1 MKVRTTLLAVG
12 AAIAL
17 TVVLTWPIAARFG
30 SAARLDSGD
39 GRFSVWNVAW
49 VAHALTTAPS
59 KLYDANIFSPHEGTL
74 AYSEANIFAGA
85 IAVPVWL
92 LTGNPIAA
100 TNWAILCAFVLSFVT
115 TFALMRRL
123 SGSLA
128 AAAAAAIWFAFC
140 PFVFSHIPHIQLLMT
155 FGLPLIL
162 LRLHAFVDA
171 PSMRTAIWLGA
182 AMALQ
187 GIACGYYGIA
197 GGLIAGL
204 GVAWFAM
211 FDGRWRRW
219 QYWTLGLTAAAIAF
233 ALILPFFAPYSDL
246 RDAGFGRSLEDARL
260 HSVRWRS
267 YLASP
272 RLFDAWLL
280 EIIDFRWREV
290 LFPGLLPVAFAVF
303 LAFRRLRTPAPAA
316 AGRGVIGFYATIG
329 LFGFWVSLGPDGGLY
344 TVLYKLLPFFDM
356 TRAPSRFGLVVTLSF
371 AILGAFGFAAFQRMM
386 RGRTQAIVMAAVLV
400 IIAGRS
406 SPWGLRLVE
415 QPPLPLAYERLAP
428 MPRATVVAFPYWTG
442 PVNRHRHT
450 EYMLASTSNW
460 KPLVNGYSDYI
471 PPDLFAAKMRLEQ
484 FPATESWQPLRDR
497 DVRYVLIHWNLYPPE
512 QRHEVVRQTRA
523 LSSFL
528 RPVVDASDVSL
539 YEIVGWPEGIN

>member
-1 MKVRTTLLAVG
+1 MKSRTTLSAVG

-30 SAARLDSGD
+30 SAGRLDSGD
-39 GRFSVWNVAW
+39 GRYSIWNVAW
-49 VAHALTTAPS
+49 VAHALTTSPGR
-59 KLYDANIFSPHEGTL
+59 LYDANIFYPHEGTL
-74 AYSEANIFAGA
+74 AYSEANLFAGA

-92 LTGNPIAA
+92 LTENPIAA
-100 TNWAILCAFVLSFVT
+100 TNWAILCAFVLAFVAM
-115 TFALMRRL
+115 FQLVRRL
-123 SGSLA
+123 SGSAA

-171 PSMRTAIWLGA
+171 PSGRTALWLGA

-187 GIACGYYGIA
+187 GLACGYYGIA

-204 GVAWFAM
+204 GVAWFGL
-211 FDGRWRRW
+211 FDGRGRRW
-219 QYWTLGLTAAAIAF
+219 QYWALGLGAAVVAF
-233 ALILPFFAPYSDL
+233 ALILPFYLPYLDL
-246 RDAGFGRSLEDARL
+246 RDAGFGRSLEDARI

-290 LFPGLLPVAFAVF
+290 LFPGLLPVVFALF
-303 LAFRRLRTPAPAA
+303 LAVRRIWTPAPAR
-316 AGRGVIGFYATIG
+316 AGRGVLAFYALIG
-329 LFGFWVSLGPDGGLY
+329 IFGFWVSRGPDGGLY
-344 TVLYKLLPFFDM
+344 TLLYKTLPFFDM
-356 TRAPSRFGLVVTLSF
+356 TRAPSRFGLLVTL
-371 AILGAFGFAAFQRMM
+371 ALAVLGGFGFAAFQRLWG
-386 RGRTQAIVMAAVLV
+386 GRTRAFAAIALLA
-400 IIAGRS
+400 IIAARS
-406 SPWGLRLVE
+406 SPWGLRLTE
-415 QPPLPLAYERLAP
+415 APPLPLAYERLAP

-450 EYMLASTSNW
+450 EYMLASTLHW

-471 PPDLFAAKMRLEQ
+471 PPDLFADKMRLEH
-484 FPATESWQPLRDR
+484 FPAIESWQPLRDR
-497 DVRYVLIHWNLYPPE
+497 NVRYVLIHWNLYPAE
-512 QRHEVVRQTRA
+512 QRHEIVRRTRS
-523 LSSFL
+523 LSAFL

-539 YEIVGWPEGIN
+539 YEIVAWPEGIN

>member
-1 MKVRTTLLAVG
+1 VG

-17 TVVLTWPIAARFG
+17 TVVLTWPIAGRFG
-30 SAARLDSGD
+30 SAGRLDSGD
-39 GRFSVWNVAW
+39 GRYSIWNVAW

-59 KLYDANIFSPHEGTL
+59 RLYDANIFAPHAGTL

-92 LTGNPIAA
+92 LTKNPIAA

-115 TFALMRRL
+115 TFALVRRL
-123 SGSLA
+123 AGNVA

-162 LRLHAFVDA
+162 LRMHAFVDA
-171 PSMRTAIWLGA
+171 PSARTAIWLGA

-197 GGLIAGL
+197 GGLLAGL
-204 GVAWFAM
+204 GVAWFGL
-211 FDGRWRRW
+211 FDGRGRRW
-219 QYWTLGLTAAAIAF
+219 QYWALGLAAGAVAL
-233 ALILPFFAPYSDL
+233 ALILPFYAPYTDL
-246 RDAGFGRSLEDARL
+246 RDAGFGRSLEDARI

-272 RLFDAWLL
+272 RFFDTWLL
-280 EIIDFRWREV
+280 EIIDFQWREV
-290 LFPGLLPVAFAVF
+290 LFPGLLPVVFALF
-303 LAFRRLRTPAPAA
+303 LGVRALARRAPAG
-316 AGRGVIGFYATIG
+316 AGRGVLGFYVLVG
-329 LFGFWVSLGPDGGLY
+329 VFGFWVSRGPDGGLY
-344 TVLYKLLPFFDM
+344 TLLYKVLPFFDM
-356 TRAPSRFGLVVTLSF
+356 TRAPSRFGLLVTLAF
-371 AILGAFGFAAFQRMM
+371 AVIGGFGVVAFQRLFA
-386 RGRTQAIVMAAVLV
+386 GRLRAVAVAALLV

-406 SPWGLRLVE
+406 SPWGLQLVD
-415 QPPLPLAYERLAP
+415 QPPMPAAYARLAP
-428 MPRATVVAFPYWTG
+428 MPRAAVVAFPYWTG

-471 PPDLFAAKMRLEQ
+471 PPDLFADKVRLEQ
-484 FPATESWQPLRDR
+484 FPAPGSWQPLRDR
-497 DVRYVLIHWNLYPPE
+497 DVRYVLIHWNLYPE
-512 QRHEVVRQTRA
+512 QQRHDIVRQTRNLNA
-523 LSSFL
+523 YL
-528 RPVVDASDVSL
+528 RPIVEGSDVSL
-539 YEIVGWPEGIN
+539 YEIVGWPQGIN

>member
-1 MKVRTTLLAVG
+1 VKVPHTLLVVG
-12 AAIAL
+12 AASAL

-30 SAARLDSGD
+30 SAGRLDSGD
-39 GRFSVWNVAW
+39 GRFSIWNVAW

-59 KLYDANIFSPHEGTL
+59 QLYDANIFAPHEGTL

-92 LTGNPIAA
+92 LTKNPIAA
-100 TNWAILCAFVLSFVT
+100 TNWAILCGFVLAFVT
-115 TFALMRRL
+115 MFALMRRL
-123 SGSLA
+123 SGSIA
-128 AAAAAAIWFAFC
+128 AASAAAIWFAFC

-171 PSMRTAIWLGA
+171 PSVRTAVWLGA

-197 GGLIAGL
+197 GGLLAGL
-204 GVAWFAM
+204 GVAWFGL
-211 FDGRWRRW
+211 FEGRWRRW
-219 QYWTLGLTAAAIAF
+219 QYWALGVAAAAVAL
-233 ALILPFFAPYSDL
+233 ALILPFYAPYAEL

-272 RLFDAWLL
+272 RFFDTWLL

-290 LFPGLLPVAFAVF
+290 LFPGLLPVVFTLF
-303 LAFRRLRTPAPAA
+303 LAFRRLRTTAPAS
-316 AGRGVIGFYATIG
+316 AGRGVVGFYALIG
-329 LFGFWVSLGPDGGLY
+329 VFGFWLSLGPDGGLY
-344 TVLYKLLPFFDM
+344 TLLYKILPFFDM
-356 TRAPSRFGLVVTLSF
+356 TRAPSRFGLIVTLSF
-371 AILGAFGFAAFQRMM
+371 AVLGGFGFAALQRLL
-386 RGRTQAIVMAAVLV
+386 RGRTQAIVMASLV
-400 IIAGRS
+400 AIIASRS
-406 SPWGLRLVE
+406 SPWGLQLTE
-415 QPPLPLAYERLAP
+415 QGPQPLAYQRLAL

-460 KPLVNGYSDYI
+460 NPLVNGYSDYI
-471 PPDLFAAKMRLEQ
+471 PPDLFADKRRLEH
-484 FPATESWQPLRDR
+484 FPAPEAWQPLRDR
-497 DVRYVLIHWNLYPPE
+497 NVRYVLIHWNFYPPE
-512 QRHEVVRQTRA
+512 QRHEVVRQTRHLA
-523 LSSFL
+523 RSL
-528 RPVVDASDVSL
+528 RLVVHESDVSL
-539 YEIVGWPEGIN
+539 YEIVSWPEGTN